1 MNYPAE
7 FVGVIAVA
15 LAVVAVPFLVLMAV
29 LWRAG
34 IAGRAACAA
43 CMLAVA
49 DMGTVFFVV
58 KPEPIPAA
66 AEERFVLFFALWG
79 LLLYS
84 GLGAACVLAVI
95 RGFLAG
101 PRAGRR

>member
-1 MNYPAE
+1 MNYPVE
-7 FVGVIAVA
+7 LVGVIAVA

-34 IAGRAACAA
+34 IAGRAACIA
-43 CMLAVA
+43 CVLAVA
-49 DMGTVFFVV
+49 GMAIAFFVV

-66 AEERFVLFFALWG
+66 AEESFVLFFAICG
-79 LLLYS
+79 FLLYS
-84 GLGAACVLAVI
+84 GLGAACLLAAI

-101 PRAGRR
+101 PR